1 LLFWLFG
8 HLKYVKTLKERFKL
22 MHGYNNKNIV
32 LHELIGLDAEVI
44 DCRDRS
50 QIGIKGRVIS
60 ETKNLLY
67 LRHDSKTN
75 KVVKKISKFK
85 FTNGSDSFIVNGEEI
100 NFRAY
105 ERTEKALKFYK
116 RRSIS
121 K

>member
-1 LLFWLFG
+1 
-8 HLKYVKTLKERFKL
+8 
-22 MHGYNNKNIV
+22 MHGYNNRNIV

-44 DCRDRS
+44 DCRDHS
-50 QIGIKGRVIS
+50 QIGIKGKVIN

-67 LRHDSKTN
+67 LKHDSKVN
-75 KVVKKISKFK
+75 KVVKKISKFR
-85 FTNGSDSFIVNGEEI
+85 FTHGNDSFVVDGEEI

-116 RRSIS
+116 RRQM

>member
-1 LLFWLFG
+1 
-8 HLKYVKTLKERFKL
+8 

-50 QIGIKGRVIS
+50 QIGIKGKIIN

-67 LRHDSKTN
+67 LKQQSKTRR
-75 KVVKKISKFK
+75 VVKNISKFK
-85 FTNGSDSFIVNGEEI
+85 FTNDNDSFIVDGKEI
-100 NFRAY
+100 NFRAH

-116 RRSIS
+116 RRKLSDHIGMQRS
-121 K
+121 

>member
-1 LLFWLFG
+1 MFFSGFW
-8 HLKYVKTLKERFKL
+8 HLDIVKATKERFKL

-44 DCRDRS
+44 DSRDRS
-50 QIGIKGRVIS
+50 QIGIRGRVIN

-67 LRHDSKTN
+67 LRHGSKVN
-75 KVVKKISKFK
+75 RVVKKISKFK
-85 FTNGSDSFIVNGEEI
+85 FTHGGDSFIVEGEEI

-116 RRSIS
+116 RRAL

>member
-1 LLFWLFG
+1 
-8 HLKYVKTLKERFKL
+8 

-44 DCRDRS
+44 ECRDSS
-50 QIGIKGRVIS
+50 QVGIKGRVVS

-67 LRHDSKTN
+67 LKHDSKTK

-85 FTNGSDSFIVNGEEI
+85 FTSGDDSFIVDGEEI

-116 RRSIS
+116 RRTQ

>member
-1 LLFWLFG
+1 MP
-8 HLKYVKTLKERFKL
+8 KERFKF

-32 LHELIGLDAEVI
+32 LHELIGLDAEVVESK
-44 DCRDRS
+44 DS
-50 QIGIKGRVIS
+50 EQVGIKGRIIN

-67 LRHDSKTN
+67 LEHDSKVK

-85 FTNGSDSFIVNGEEI
+85 FTHGNDSFIVEGEEI
-100 NFRAY
+100 NFRPY

-116 RRSIS
+116 RRML